1 MSVLAWDNYRH
12 VFAPAGARALAAA
25 GMMSRASVSTVGLG
39 ILQLISATHGGYGLA
54 GVVCGTYMVC
64 AALGGLFWARATDFR
79 GQRWVL
85 HRTAV
90 FLAVGA
96 FGDLLFAAS
105 DASWLNLLT
114 AAAITGAGIPPAG
127 AMIRARWTV
136 VHADTPTMG
145 VAYSMESSLEEVL
158 FMVGPPVMGFLDM
171 VNSYI
176 GLPLVVSIT
185 LTGMLWLA
193 AQPGTEPPID
203 IFAPRQQDLLIRVRG
218 MPVLFAASF
227 SFGGMLGALD
237 IAVIAFAA
245 NEGHEQVGL
254 IGLAL
259 WAATSA
265 IGGMIFGA
273 MRQTV
278 ATDRRFVIVVT
289 IVWVAVLPL
298 AVVRNLGQLTVLLAI
313 GGTFMAP
320 AMAVV
325 TGLAE
330 QISPR
335 KSLTLA
341 LAWISTGT
349 GLGAAAGTMIQGWV
363 GGRGFLVPVGFAS
376 VAAAVAWRG
385 ASSLRYSRP
394 PELPSTPWSG
404 KAAGP
409 RSLPGSSAMNRYP
422 TSARN
427 GAPKRGRH
435 RLDRL

>member
-1 MSVLAWDNYRH
+1 MTVFAWDSYRR
-12 VFAPAGARALAAA
+12 VFAPAGARALASA
-25 GMMSRASVSTVGLG
+25 GMMARASVSTVGLG

-54 GVVCGTYMVC
+54 GVACGMYMVC
-64 AALGGLFWARATDFR
+64 AALGGLFWARAADFR

-96 FGDLLFAAS
+96 FGDMLFATS
-105 DASWLNLLT
+105 DASWPNLLA

-127 AMIRARWTV
+127 AMIRARWTLL
-136 VHADTPTMG
+136 HSNTPTLG
-145 VAYSMESSLEEVL
+145 AAYSLESSSEEVV

-171 VNSYI
+171 INSHI
-176 GLPLVVSIT
+176 GLPLVVIIT
-185 LTGMLWLA
+185 LAGMLWLA
-193 AQPGTEPPID
+193 AQPGTEPPVD
-203 IFAPRQQDLLIRVRG
+203 IFDPRQQDLLVRVRG
-218 MPVLFAASF
+218 MPVLFAVSF

-245 NEGHEQVGL
+245 SEGHEQIGL
-254 IGLAL
+254 IALAL

-265 IGGMIFGA
+265 VGGMAFGA
-273 MRQTV
+273 MRQNV
-278 ATDRRFVIVVT
+278 ATNKRFVVAVT
-289 IVWVAVLPL
+289 IVWMAILPL
-298 AVVRNLGQLTVLLAI
+298 VVVRNLEQLTVLLAI

-320 AMAVV
+320 AMAVI

-363 GGRGFLVPVGFAS
+363 GGTGFVVS
-376 VAAAVAWRG
+376 VVFSSSAAAVAWRG
-385 ASSLRYSRP
+385 ASSLQYSQL
-394 PELPSTPWSG
+394 PERPSTPWSG
-404 KAAGP
+404 
-409 RSLPGSSAMNRYP
+409 RSG
-422 TSARN
+422 
-427 GAPKRGRH
+427 GF
-435 RLDRL
+435 